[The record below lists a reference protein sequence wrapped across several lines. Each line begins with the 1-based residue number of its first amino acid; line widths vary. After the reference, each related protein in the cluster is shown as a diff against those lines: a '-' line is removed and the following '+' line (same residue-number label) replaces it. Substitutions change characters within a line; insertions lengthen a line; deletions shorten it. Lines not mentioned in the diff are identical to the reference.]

1 MTVAAHM
8 TKDGLVAHARDPI
21 TNWKIEILKKIKKS
35 WILHVFLKV
44 QKLNNI
50 WEKNQKIEEKNKIL
64 FGNYQL
70 KNIS

>member
-1 MTVAAHM
+1 ME
-8 TKDGLVAHARDPI
+8 
-21 TNWKIEILKKIKKS
+21 NWNLKQNKKI
-35 WILHVFLKV
+35 WVLNVFLKV

-50 WEKNQKIEEKNKIL
+50 WEKIKHFKKKIEVEKNKIL